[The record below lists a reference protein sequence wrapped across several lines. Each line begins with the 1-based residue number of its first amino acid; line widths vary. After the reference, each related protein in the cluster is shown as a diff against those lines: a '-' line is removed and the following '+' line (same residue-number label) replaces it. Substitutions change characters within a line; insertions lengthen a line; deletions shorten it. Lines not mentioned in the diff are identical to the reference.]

1 MDLRHLKRSPA
12 LLCALAAPLLYAGV
26 TLIALQ
32 LAAQAGLNPGHEG
45 WNDLLPG
52 RLDGAI
58 ASARGWVGAIAL
70 ILAAEAAVLAALGG
84 WLNRRSTA
92 GGLVLCTAAG
102 MVYLMSLALAVLST
116 YAIVLYPSGDTD
128 LGPLFP
134 SWYFSALIVI
144 AIVTLTGLTVWLSA
158 AVREASTS

>member
-1 MDLRHLKRSPA
+1 MRYLKRSPA

-32 LAAQAGLNPGHEG
+32 SAARAGLDPRHEG

-52 RLDGAI
+52 RLDGEI
-58 ASARGWVGAIAL
+58 ASARGWVGAITL
-70 ILAAEAAVLAALGG
+70 VLSAEAAVLAALGG
-84 WLNRRSTA
+84 RLSRRSTA
-92 GGLVLCTAAG
+92 ARLVLGTAAG
-102 MVYLMSLALAVLST
+102 MAHLMSLALAVLAT

-134 SWYFSALIVI
+134 DWYLPALTVI
-144 AIVTLTGLTVWLSA
+144 AVITLTGLTVWLSTVDRKAPA
-158 AVREASTS
+158 A